1 MNFVDQENVMQ
12 IYFTFS
18 SMRIFTDGNDDLPL
32 NLREKKKKISDGDDD
47 THDMASDLVTW
58 RVIE

>member
-32 NLREKKKKISDGDDD
+32 NLREKNTISDGDDD
-47 THDMASDLVTW
+47 TTW